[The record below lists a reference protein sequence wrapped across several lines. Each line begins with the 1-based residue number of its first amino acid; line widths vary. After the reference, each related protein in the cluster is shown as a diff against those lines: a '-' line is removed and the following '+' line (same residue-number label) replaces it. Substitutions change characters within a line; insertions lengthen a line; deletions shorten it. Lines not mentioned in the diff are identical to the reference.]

1 MSETL
6 GPSRWNW
13 INGSRPS
20 GCWRRQK
27 NQGVELAGPNGFLNE
42 STKNLLETG
51 ACGDDRAPGLL
62 RARPGWARQGN
73 SRNGT
78 RAKTVL
84 PEIGPV
90 KIAAP
95 PDTNSSF
102 EPQIV
107 KRSASVDG
115 DR

>member
-1 MSETL
+1 MT
-6 GPSRWNW
+6 
-13 INGSRPS
+13 
-20 GCWRRQK
+20 
-27 NQGVELAGPNGFLNE
+27 
-42 STKNLLETG
+42 
-51 ACGDDRAPGLL
+51 
-62 RARPGWARQGN
+62 ARPGWARQGN